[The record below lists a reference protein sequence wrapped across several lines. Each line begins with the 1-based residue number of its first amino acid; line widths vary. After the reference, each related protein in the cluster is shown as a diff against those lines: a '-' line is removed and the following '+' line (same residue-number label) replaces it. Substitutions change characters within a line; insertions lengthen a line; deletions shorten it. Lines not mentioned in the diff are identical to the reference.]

1 MSLLNFFLKAKEKP
15 APLTPEQAKE
25 QFITDICE
33 MFALPWDG
41 RKRLHAAS
49 AEIIDDVRDIAAYA
63 EKLRQEDM
71 PRDVFYLTDIYR
83 AALVMDK
90 LGYTKADIEEHQD
103 FVSKRE
109 LMHTSRR
116 ELPQRNFS

>member
-15 APLTPEQAKE
+15 APLTPEQEKK
-25 QFITDICE
+25 QFITNVCE
-33 MFALPWDG
+33 MFELPWDG

-49 AEIIDDVRDIAAYA
+49 AEIIDDVREIAAYA
-63 EKLRQEDM
+63 QKLRQEDM
-71 PRDVFYLTDIYR
+71 SKDLFYYTDIHR
-83 AALVMDK
+83 MALVMDK

-109 LMHTSRR
+109 LMRMSRR